1 MYSDSGGGLLRPE
14 IVASPKMGALAL
26 IGLDGA
32 LKLASAL
39 IGITFFN
46 GSLVFFVGVF
56 ERIH

>member
-46 GSLVFFVGVF
+46 GSLGFFVGVF
-56 ERIH
+56 